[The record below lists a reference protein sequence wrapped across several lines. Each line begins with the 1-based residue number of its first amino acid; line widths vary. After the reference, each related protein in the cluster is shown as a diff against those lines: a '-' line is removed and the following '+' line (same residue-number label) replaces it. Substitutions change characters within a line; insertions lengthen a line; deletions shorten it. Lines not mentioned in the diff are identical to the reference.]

1 MVLIPPDVIEMART
15 IGLATNEIS
24 VQEIASYRR
33 TKRLPEDQKN
43 ERDDPTYTNEDSQS
57 SDLL

>member
-1 MVLIPPDVIEMART
+1 MVLIPTGVIKMART
-15 IGLATNEIS
+15 IRLATNEIS
-24 VQEIASYRR
+24 AQEITSYRR
-33 TKRLPEDQKN
+33 TKRLSEAQKN